1 MSEVKRL
8 MEQIEL
14 ECQAMQLAM
23 HGYAVVA
30 SHEVIRRRYDAIGRY
45 QTELEKH
52 VGEEEANRLVYETYE
67 KVLG

>member
-14 ECQAMQLAM
+14 ECQAMQLAL

-30 SHEVIRRRYDAIGRY
+30 SHEVIGHRYDAIGQY
-45 QTELEKH
+45 QVELEKH
-52 VGEEEANRLVYETYE
+52 VGKEEANRLVYET
-67 KVLG
+67 